1 MLAGELYDAMGLRR
15 GRLCEI
21 CVSIY
26 TPREGECR
34 RIGVHIGSRAVIG
47 AGRASQNL
55 PFASLTN
62 RKSSIGVS
70 LSLNGTPFGLRR

>member
-1 MLAGELYDAMGLRR
+1 MLAGELYDPMGLRR

-55 PFASLTN
+55 PFASLTTE
-62 RKSSIGVS
+62 KVQLVS
-70 LSLNGTPFGLRR
+70 AYP